1 MIEADAEARWTGL
14 TGADGAPFRG
24 KIEGLSRDV
33 RDRRIMHF
41 VIDDDDENTPSRIYQ
56 AVLND
61 AYFEAPA
68 WSPGQSSSQE

>member
-56 AVLND
+56 AALN
-61 AYFEAPA
+61 EAFFAEPA
-68 WSPGQSSSQE
+68 GSPDPSSQQE